1 MGLYDRNYQTQNQ
14 NIGLAQGAFAN
25 DNALVGFVKTT
36 YKFFAASLL
45 FATIG
50 AIVGFM
56 NFALVTDPAVR
67 IGLIVA
73 EIVAF
78 LGLLFLRKSPGLNVA
93 LLFVFTFLTGIT
105 LVPLLGLVLARQGV
119 GAIAQ
124 AFGMSTIVFGVMSI
138 FALKTKADLANMGKM
153 LLISLIVVVICS
165 LVNLFL
171 GSPMFQVLIA
181 GAAVVLFSLFVAYD
195 TQNIVRGLYAD
206 PVQAAVSLYLD
217 FLNIFVSLL
226 QLFGILGGKDE

>member
-1 MGLYDRNYQTQNQ
+1 MGLYDRNYQTQNR

-93 LLFVFTFLTGIT
+93 LLFIFTFLTGIT

>member
-1 MGLYDRNYQTQNQ
+1 MLRSIYGTTIDGESCQTQKAP

-93 LLFVFTFLTGIT
+93 LLF
-105 LVPLLGLVLARQGV
+105 
-119 GAIAQ
+119 
-124 AFGMSTIVFGVMSI
+124 
-138 FALKTKADLANMGKM
+138 
-153 LLISLIVVVICS
+153 
-165 LVNLFL
+165 LFL
-171 GSPMFQVLIA
+171 HFLLA
-181 GAAVVLFSLFVAYD
+181 LRLCH
-195 TQNIVRGLYAD
+195 
-206 PVQAAVSLYLD
+206 YL
-217 FLNIFVSLL
+217 
-226 QLFGILGGKDE
+226 G

>member
-93 LLFVFTFLTGIT
+93 LLFIFTFLTGIT

>member
-1 MGLYDRNYQTQNQ
+1 M
-14 NIGLAQGAFAN
+14 
-25 DNALVGFVKTT
+25 
-36 YKFFAASLL
+36 
-45 FATIG
+45 
-50 AIVGFM
+50 
-56 NFALVTDPAVR
+56 
-67 IGLIVA
+67 
-73 EIVAF
+73 
-78 LGLLFLRKSPGLNVA
+78 
-93 LLFVFTFLTGIT
+93 
-105 LVPLLGLVLARQGV
+105 PLLGLVLARQGV

>member
-25 DNALVGFVKTT
+25 DDALVGFVKTT

>member
-73 EIVAF
+73 EIAAF

-93 LLFVFTFLTGIT
+93 LLFIFTFLTGIT

>member
-1 MGLYDRNYQTQNQ
+1 MIGNYQTQNQ

-93 LLFVFTFLTGIT
+93 LLFIFTFLTGIT

-195 TQNIVRGLYAD
+195 TQNMVPRLYAD

>member
-93 LLFVFTFLTGIT
+93 LLFIFTFLTGIT

-153 LLISLIVVVICS
+153 LFISLIVVVICS

>member
-67 IGLIVA
+67 IGLIIA

-78 LGLLFLRKSPGLNVA
+78 LGLLFLRKSPGINVA
-93 LLFVFTFLTGIT
+93 LLFIFTFLTGIT

>member
-93 LLFVFTFLTGIT
+93 LLFIFTFLTGIT
-105 LVPLLGLVLARQGV
+105 LVPLLGLVLARQGA

>member
-25 DNALVGFVKTT
+25 DDALVGFVKTT

-56 NFALVTDPAVR
+56 NFALVTDPVVR

-93 LLFVFTFLTGIT
+93 LLFIFTFLTGIT
-105 LVPLLGLVLARQGV
+105 LVPLLGLVLARQGA

>member
-25 DNALVGFVKTT
+25 DDALVGFVKTT

-93 LLFVFTFLTGIT
+93 LLFIFTFLTGIT

>member
-1 MGLYDRNYQTQNQ
+1 M
-14 NIGLAQGAFAN
+14 
-25 DNALVGFVKTT
+25 KTT

-93 LLFVFTFLTGIT
+93 LLFIFTFLTGIT

>member
-56 NFALVTDPAVR
+56 NFALVTDPVVR

-93 LLFVFTFLTGIT
+93 LLFIFTFLTGIT

>member
-93 LLFVFTFLTGIT
+93 LLFIFTFLTGIT

-124 AFGMSTIVFGVMSI
+124 AFGMSTIVFGVMSV

>member
-1 MGLYDRNYQTQNQ
+1 MGLYDRNYQTQDR
-14 NIGLAQGAFAN
+14 NIDLAQGAFAS
-25 DNALVGFVKTT
+25 DDALVGFVKTT

-67 IGLIVA
+67 IGLIIA
-73 EIVAF
+73 EIAAF

-93 LLFVFTFLTGIT
+93 LLFIFTFLTGVT
-105 LVPLLGLVLARQGV
+105 LVPLLGFVMQRSGV
-119 GAIAQ
+119 SAIAQ
-124 AFGMSTIVFGVMSI
+124 AFGMSTIVFGAMSI
-138 FALKTKADLANMGKM
+138 FALKTKSDLANMGKM
-153 LLISLIVVVICS
+153 LFISLIVVVICS

-171 GSPMFQVLIA
+171 GSPMLQVLIA

-195 TQNIVRGLYAD
+195 TQNIVRGLYSD

-226 QLFGILGGKDE
+226 QLFGILGGRDE